1 MGPNWPDGIKPPDSV
16 LQAQREA
23 QAAFVRAQ
31 EQAAAAQRQ
40 KAAEDAHKATVD
52 QLGKLKQAGNPTAL
66 NQAVSAEMA
75 ALYTQAHNTPYN
87 SADAKQFA
95 EALALLQSA
104 HDKTNADTLF
114 ASACA
119 DAAIDRAN
127 KATNGPKQDYAA
139 AMRSLAGDLDVNHAT
154 PDVLNF
160 TLGDTRTRDIANH
173 ARGSSA
179 DDLKNIAQAITRPD
193 ANAPELL
200 AMLVDQQ
207 PLETL
212 TNQSVRGSDPA
223 AKHDALL
230 NDLMFISQRLQGA
243 RKTSYSPSG
252 EELNDR
258 LAQSLAHR
266 LENDPLL
273 DYTGNHLDTAGETF
287 GIKQL
292 VDKGADPTL
301 MFKVADQ
308 IGRDGQAG
316 KLNSR
321 VEGLFEG
328 GTRNILLKELAGKAP
343 HKPAQEPV
351 PAPINPTQIQQITGK
366 MLSNLPGNGTTL
378 APGVD
383 PLQYAAILTRLQ
395 AGAHVDPIA
404 FQTAA
409 TAAQEQLK
417 PEDPRIDANQRTD
430 DAIGQVGNLH
440 LFADTPAPAI
450 HQMLDA
456 TPVQED
462 SPALQADR
470 HQTDQA
476 WNDLTQA
483 QIRQKQAA
491 DSHGDVMSANQALAT
506 ATTAYNKAIVQEL
519 KDTYPQIP
527 GDDLLRYGLSGV
539 YQNDLQA
546 AVQQLY
552 QHHDA
557 QVPQLSGTYL
567 QAAIVTELVDNT
579 MRSTPPGQGAE
590 APEYKGLEALQQY
603 TAAMGNAPDGNT
615 VRDAILGDSR
625 IQHRRQNVVNTVID
639 PVRGEPQDR
648 IKALDQMSHMLS
660 SYLPVDFDHAIQNA
674 VENDPTVQHMVDE
687 TARLTT
693 TLPPADGIA
702 RTADLLDSLDT
713 TPNLMAR
720 LYAVIDPPGGKPPS
734 PMMNWIANHPRD
746 QKAVDY
752 YRNLA
757 RIGNRLFNGGLTLGN
772 GENALVDGY
781 GRLVHAF
788 QQRLTGATPVLSDY
802 GGTQAGMLSVDMNL
816 MPTISKALEAGA
828 PPKLFLSALNGYS
841 YRDKTGVMTQAAAG
855 IAPTDRVVD
864 PMNMALKD
872 AKGEAAADDSP
883 AAKVNQSFSPEFQQL
898 AKASGLA
905 PRSFATFSDFS
916 DYVGQQAGVSSRTP
930 VTAADWQ
937 AVHDGTFRYYD
948 PNQLIYR
955 NQDGSGTTLDDLAR
969 AAWQAGGGDTG
980 PVTVT
985 GLTFVLAEGSND
997 PQQSVLL
1004 DVRRDG
1010 QDRYVSA
1017 STDKAHKTRV
1027 YDSWS
1032 DWVSN
1037 NDFGIGQ
1044 VSYLVGGQAT
1054 FDDQGNAMALVAT
1067 HETGHEPW
1075 LTPETAIMISAAV
1088 VSMVAAPFAAPEMVL
1103 LAMAARGTMFA
1114 IGAMQ
1119 TSEAAVRVL
1128 EHPDNAAAWAD
1139 AGFALLMTATDG
1151 IGTLGKIGRVG
1162 MIGRTADDARAL
1174 ERWMAARPVRGFA
1187 DEVNTF
1193 AEDVGRTPLF
1203 KVAKYG
1209 SMAGMGWNMI
1219 QTGAQWNQMTH
1230 QQRAVAIGQTFGFLA
1245 AGMIEQPGEALML
1258 RKIAQRNRGTGGST
1272 TYAPMSADQAAA
1284 ADTLLNQ
1291 LHQWMPKPGE
1301 ALHPVVAKLGADAF
1315 DHLRDALVG
1324 RQLDV
1329 PAVQTLGQLAA
1340 MTNEAGALAN
1350 TAVPVAAQ
1358 SGNVIQLDS
1367 DPHDK
1372 ADYTEPAVLPTQ
1384 HPRRYGTPGLHFE
1397 DLADARVSARER
1409 AAILDD
1415 LHEEIN
1421 RLYLYGGE
1429 PHAGMGMVIS
1439 RATPEEVQQH
1449 GLDARQIHRNVT
1461 AFGLLM
1467 HMEPDEYLYLLPLG
1481 NLRVSDE
1488 PVAGRRTE
1496 NGRPVADGLPVASVQ
1511 PASKVL
1517 GYIPSATAGKGGPR
1531 IELNYNPDGPMQPY
1545 DGSLAFLPNVY
1556 RAASADTPHINLID
1570 PEFPDS
1576 APFLLH
1582 FPQRRANLSGVPT
1595 DVPIPYGSPAPGKS
1609 GITPAYVIAG
1619 QVEHHGIWLDVESAY
1634 GSIEHVPAGL
1644 PMRQTDHGLQ
1654 VRLDGVALAERVWD
1668 DPTFSM
1674 ETTGNIVVLGCDTH
1688 SGTAPPL
1695 LVNLSN
1701 ELSNRIRQRRGAD
1714 GQIAD
1719 PRPGIR
1725 VQGQDG
1731 LDWLQLSDGAQ
1742 DGRRQVVNA
1751 HFDGQTHGTVALPV
1765 ISHADALYAKTKERL
1780 RMLYEG
1786 DRPVFPE
1793 GDRMMLLLDQ
1803 AHSQIAA
1810 ANDLAQHGTPSGAYR
1825 TGSDSLDFMGSS
1837 RASHVAD
1844 AANQRPFADAC
1855 NQILSLLN
1863 TDLPSSVLRMRVADV
1878 LGRVVAHPHLTYK
1891 REVPAM
1897 PALGKPRPVTLTLYA
1912 KGAPDPATPAVL
1924 VNGRPA
1930 YDCTAWDDLPA
1941 QPLLVN
1947 ASTAFH
1953 DNMHFPAGM
1962 VGAAFDGHGPIVN
1975 SADNALLTPFD
1986 IARALIDTPCDQI
1999 RFEGATHTRDVGAD
2013 GAMLTL
2019 RRVMEMNPE
2028 MEAPGFFVALQHGG
2042 AIMPDVA
2049 RWLAFL
2055 LKRDNVRVFGL
2066 DGKRAPES
2074 VSVLK
2079 DPETG
2084 NAISERVRTVHD
2096 KDTAGRIVLYTAK
2109 DGNDT
2114 PMLPS
2119 MVKPRTADIGAKAI
2133 GGTRYALPEDVLIIE
2148 GKLVDGNP
2156 KAIWLDGIYEER
2168 GRTQPSVFSD
2178 DDLAALIQ
2186 ARLHSRGFE
2195 APYTV
2200 PIVLMID
2207 NALPLSQSLS
2217 AAMPNP
2223 VFATEHKID
2232 RSQIHNPD
2240 CRVVPAHPDDPAFAA
2255 ARQPG
2260 WKLDPNGRAWPPSE
2274 ETPYVE
2280 PTEVSSEPRT
2290 PRATRETPPDEMP
2303 GDPDVIAL
2311 DSGGGPSA
2319 SQPASSSGET
2329 SQSPATRLVPP
2340 DKPLSRFRRVKRGV
2354 QDLPARAAVAAMA
2367 GPRRILARIPMRTA
2381 MERVARGRALH
2392 VSGENFHLLAMA
2404 HRHGALDSTQQFTYA
2419 FTREKDGEPVLRGQ
2433 VVFDDKGVPSWRD
2446 LDADKGGFGNDP
2458 QPMTDNTSYTPD
2470 RLFVVS
2476 QRKPADVAKNPTVQ
2490 DLGSKRTYRGLPLAA
2505 SDKASVRPEISYIV
2519 GAAGTKAGQKLP
2531 RGIRDVD
2538 ARGLAAVMKRSRQ
2551 NSETSWSSRIRR
2563 TFKESLFVMRDYP
2576 TVGLL
2581 REQTALKLLENAFDK
2596 LRRADQR
2603 KPVQNSGVT
2612 SETNPRPVRARRS
2625 LAQHFSV
2632 ASTADRRA
2640 ARAYLNL
2647 PHEEQDWITLAA
2659 RTISPSNIKTDGEA
2673 LLCKNIGV
2681 ITEIRVVAAES
2692 MLSAAGLGRPLPHVR
2707 RLWQEA
2713 TREHGDLSFDENV
2726 GGLVNKDGVMVV
2738 ALDWL
2743 NQDSVNKMLDFSAKT
2758 GAQVTLWMDPADMRV
2773 GTDGRP
2779 VPGPNRPI
2787 NMVRFGKAYETW
2799 MGGNAGKH
2807 PTVNVFGTGNDNV
2820 LDPVEGIAS
2829 LKVARTLLESPY
2841 MRDVHIALDGTAD
2854 YTRSPELTRAT
2865 AELILENENWKRIHL
2880 DAALGRPL
2888 NRLTKQDMAIVYE
2901 PLMEE
2906 ISGLIDE
2913 YKLPCTVEQVRYALF
2928 AGNTTDRVMQ
2938 AKYST
2943 IQWVRANRDEL
2954 GVQSNPRAEAHA
2966 QRWLDAYGKDV
2977 RDSYKPPIEP
2987 GRDAQPTDWDSLM
3000 TDPELDPARYQ
3011 DPRGLP
3017 PIPLAEDRADATLRA
3032 LGYGPMHAPP
3042 KLFKRTDM
3050 PSSDGTL
3057 NQRALL
3063 QIGKAVAAGVGGAT
3077 LSALLVSLGK
3087 IDLRDSA
3094 SLARA
3099 LPAFGRT
3106 AQDWRTILSASIKRG
3121 DTAMIENKLIA
3132 YYAGIERYAKARD
3145 VSPERLPHIRAVME
3159 ETLAAI
3165 GMLRDRAKAGAKPQ
3179 LSEEERD
3186 IHIARVTSTCLE
3198 LVDGYLGLPASQMH
3212 FMHSGVRLG
3221 QLGRLASTVGGVV
3234 SIGAWG
3240 GMMLEG
3246 FAPPALAITMM
3257 AGSTLNAFYHGL
3269 LRYSFRRGFDYGN
3282 SDVVRSLVHGSYTL
3296 SSVGT
3301 IASALTHAPSV
3312 AGAVSV
3318 GGSAIYL
3325 MSTLKEVAPNFM
3337 PGVLRA
3343 GAGLTVLAET
3353 TALIS
3358 AWVNSVQGAQPA
3370 QPNQPPQQTG
3380 PAQPPP
3386 HTPVLPPPPVVPP
3399 APVTHLVPAVTHDVL
3414 AGESLSRILRN
3425 EADGGTIM
3433 VGPTYRELQ
3442 VVIDEVARLNQIANP
3457 NLIHIGQNLI
3467 IVPAHQAPGPG

>member
-16 LQAQREA
+16 LEAQREA
-23 QAAFVRAQ
+23 QAAYARAQ

-87 SADAKQFA
+87 SADSKQFA

-179 DDLKNIAQAITRPD
+179 DDLKNIAQAITQRD
-193 ANAPELL
+193 TNAPELL

-252 EELNDR
+252 QELNDR

-343 HKPAQEPV
+343 DKPAQVPV
-351 PAPINPTQIQQITGK
+351 PASINPTQIQQITGK
-366 MLSNLPGNGTTL
+366 MLSNLPGNGSTL

-395 AGAHVDPIA
+395 AGAHVDPTA

-417 PEDPRIDANQRTD
+417 PEDPHIDANQRTD
-430 DAIGQVGNLH
+430 DAIGQVSNLH

-456 TPVQED
+456 IPAQQE

-483 QIRQKQAA
+483 QVRQKQAA
-491 DSHGDVMSANQALAT
+491 DSHGDVTSANQALAT
-506 ATTAYNKAIVQEL
+506 ATTAYNKAVVQEL

-527 GDDLLRYGLSGV
+527 GDDLLRYGLNGV

-590 APEYKGLEALQQY
+590 APEYKGLEALKQY
-603 TAAMGNAPDGNT
+603 TAAMGNAPGGNT

-625 IQHRRQNVVNTVID
+625 IQHMRQNVVNTVID

-734 PMMNWIANHPRD
+734 AMMNWIASHPRD

-757 RIGNRLFNGGLTLGN
+757 RIGNRLFNGGLILGN

-788 QQRLTGATPVLSDY
+788 QQRLTGDKPVLSDY

-841 YRDKTGVMTQAAAG
+841 YRDKTGAMTQAAAG

-872 AKGEAAADDSP
+872 AKGEAASDDSP
-883 AAKVNQSFSPEFQQL
+883 VAKVNQSFSPEFQQL

-916 DYVGQQAGVSSRTP
+916 DYVGQQAGISARTP

-948 PNQLIYR
+948 PNQLVYR
-955 NQDGSGTTLDDLAR
+955 SQDGSGTTLDDLAR

-1017 STDKAHKTRV
+1017 STDKNHKTRV

-1174 ERWMAARPVRGFA
+1174 ERWMAARPVKGFA

-1219 QTGAQWNQMTH
+1219 QTGAQWSQMTH

-1272 TYAPMSADQAAA
+1272 TYAPMNAEQAAV
-1284 ADTLLNQ
+1284 ADKWLDQ
-1291 LHQWMPKPGE
+1291 LDALTPKSGE
-1301 ALHPVVAKLGADAF
+1301 ALHPIVEKLGVDAL
-1315 DHLRDALVG
+1315 DHLREALIRRLFDA
-1324 RQLDV
+1324 
-1329 PAVQTLGQLAA
+1329 PAVETFGQLAV
-1340 MTNEAGALAN
+1340 MHDEAAVLAN
-1350 TAVPVAAQ
+1350 TAVPVAAL
-1358 SGNVIQLDS
+1358 SGNVIQLDGNQ
-1367 DPHDK
+1367 HDK
-1372 ADYTEPAVLPTQ
+1372 AAHTEPEVLPSDR
-1384 HPRRYGTPGLHFE
+1384 PRRYGTPGLHFE
-1397 DLADARVSARER
+1397 DLADARVPAGER

-1429 PHAGMGMVIS
+1429 PHTGMGMVIS

-1517 GYIPSATAGKGGPR
+1517 GYIPSATAGQGGPR

-1609 GITPAYVIAG
+1609 GITSAYVIAG
-1619 QVEHHGIWLDVESAY
+1619 EVQHHGIWLDVESAY
-1634 GSIEHVPAGL
+1634 GAIANIPAGL
-1644 PMRQTDHGLQ
+1644 PMRQSDHGLQ

-1674 ETTGNIVVLGCDTH
+1674 ETTSNIVVLGCDAY
-1688 SGTAPPL
+1688 SGTVPPL
-1695 LVNLSN
+1695 LVTLSN
-1701 ELSNRIRQRRGAD
+1701 ELGNRIRQYRSAAGLEAD
-1714 GQIAD
+1714 TG
-1719 PRPGIR
+1719 PGIR
-1725 VQGQDG
+1725 VHGQDG
-1731 LDWLQLSDGAQ
+1731 IDWLQRSDSAEG
-1742 DGRRQVVNA
+1742 GRRRVINA
-1751 HFDGQTHGTVALPV
+1751 HFDGQTHGVIALPIV
-1765 ISHADALYAKTKERL
+1765 SRTDT
-1780 RMLYEG
+1780 LYEQVRQRLG
-1786 DRPVFPE
+1786 MVRDEDEPLFPD
-1793 GDRMMLLLDQ
+1793 GHSTMALLKGAHDQ
-1803 AHSQIAA
+1803 IRA
-1810 ANDLAQHGTPSGAYR
+1810 ANNLAQHGTPSGAYR
-1825 TGSDSLDFMGSS
+1825 TVDDPLERRVPSPI
-1837 RASHVAD
+1837 SHVTD
-1844 AANQRPFADAC
+1844 AANERLFAHAC
-1855 NQILSLLN
+1855 NEILSLLN
-1863 TDLPSSVLRMRVADV
+1863 AELPASVLETRVAAA
-1878 LGRVVAHPHLTYK
+1878 LRNVVAHPKPRYSGH
-1891 REVPAM
+1891 VPAM
-1897 PALGKPRPVTLTLYA
+1897 PALGKPRSVSLTLHA
-1912 KGAPDPATPAVL
+1912 KGTPDPATPSVL

-1941 QPLLVN
+1941 QPLLIN
-1947 ASTAFH
+1947 ASTVFH
-1953 DNMHFPAGM
+1953 DNMHFPKGM

-1986 IARALIDTPCDQI
+1986 IARALIDTPFDRI
-1999 RFEGATHTRDVGAD
+1999 RFEGTTHTPDAD
-2013 GAMLTL
+2013 GPNAQLTL
-2019 RRVMEMNPE
+2019 RRVLEMNPE

-2042 AIMPDVA
+2042 AVMPEVA

-2066 DGKRAPES
+2066 DGQRAPLFGGM
-2074 VSVLK
+2074 VK

-2084 NAISERVRTVHD
+2084 KAVSERIRTVHED
-2096 KDTAGRIVLYTAK
+2096 FSEGRIVLYTAK
-2109 DGNDT
+2109 DGADA
-2114 PMLPS
+2114 PVPPKMIA
-2119 MVKPRTADIGAKAI
+2119 PRVADIGAPAS
-2133 GGTRYALPEDVLIIE
+2133 GGARYALPDDVLIVE
-2148 GKLVDGNP
+2148 GKLFDDDSN
-2156 KAIWLDGIYEER
+2156 AIWLDGVHDQR
-2168 GRTQPSVFSD
+2168 GETQPSIFSAKELTD
-2178 DDLAALIQ
+2178 LIQ
-2186 ARLHSRGFE
+2186 ERLSEKRFE
-2195 APYTV
+2195 RPETV
-2200 PIVLMID
+2200 PVVLMVD
-2207 NALPLSQSLS
+2207 KGLPLGQRLS
-2217 AAMPNP
+2217 EAMPNP
-2223 VFATEHKID
+2223 VFSTEHAID

-2240 CRVVPAHPDDPAFAA
+2240 CRVVPTRPDDPAFSAS
-2255 ARQPG
+2255 RRPG
-2260 WKLDPNGRAWPPSE
+2260 WSLEPNGRAWPPSE
-2274 ETPYVE
+2274 ETPYVA

-2290 PRATRETPPDEMP
+2290 PQATRETPPDEMP

-2311 DSGGGPSA
+2311 DSGGDPAAPQAGSSA
-2319 SQPASSSGET
+2319 SGTSESPTTQPV
-2329 SQSPATRLVPP
+2329 PA
-2340 DKPLSRFRRVKRGV
+2340 DKPLSRFKRVTRGV
-2354 QDLPARAAVAAMA
+2354 QDLPARAAVGAMA
-2367 GPRRILARIPMRTA
+2367 GPRRMLALMPMRTA
-2381 MERVARGRALH
+2381 AARVERGRALH
-2392 VSGENFHLLAMA
+2392 VSGENFHQVAMS
-2404 HRHGALDSTQQFTYA
+2404 HGNGALDSTRHFTYA
-2419 FTREKDGEPVLRGQ
+2419 FARNENGPDTLLGQ
-2433 VVFDDKGVPSWRD
+2433 VVFDDKGVPSWRA
-2446 LDADKGGFGNDP
+2446 LDAGKRHFDGLV
-2458 QPMTDNTSYTPD
+2458 PMVDSPLGARTSYTPET
-2470 RLFVVS
+2470 LFVVS
-2476 QRKPADVAKNPTVQ
+2476 QRPPAEVAIDQSLKE
-2490 DLGSKRTYRGLPLAA
+2490 LGRKRTYRGAGLAE
-2505 SDKASVRPEISYIV
+2505 SDKASVRPELAAIV
-2519 GAAGTKAGQKLP
+2519 ETAGTQGSKIKE
-2531 RGIRDVD
+2531 RGIRNVD
-2538 ARGLAAVMKRSRQ
+2538 APGLAAVTKRSRQ
-2551 NSETSWSSRIRR
+2551 NSDLPLPARIRR

-2581 REQTALKLLENAFDK
+2581 REQTALKLLENACRVLGVPFP
-2596 LRRADQR
+2596 R
-2603 KPVQNSGVT
+2603 K
-2612 SETNPRPVRARRS
+2612 

-2640 ARAYLNL
+2640 VRAYLNL
-2647 PHEEQDWITLAA
+2647 PHKEQDLVTLAA
-2659 RTISPSNIKTDGEA
+2659 RTISPSNIETAGEA

-2692 MLSAAGLGRPLPHVR
+2692 MLSAAGLGRPLTHVR
-2707 RLWQEA
+2707 RMWQA
-2713 TREHGDLSFDENV
+2713 AMREHGNVSFDENV

-2758 GAQVTLWMDPADMRV
+2758 GAQVTLWMDPANMRV

-2787 NMVRFGKAYETW
+2787 NMVRFGKAYEAW
-2799 MGGNAGKH
+2799 MLDNPGKH

-2829 LKVARTLLESPY
+2829 LKVARTLLDSPY
-2841 MRDVHIALDGTAD
+2841 MTDVHIALDGTSD
-2854 YTRSPELTRAT
+2854 YTRSQELTRAT
-2865 AELILENENWKRIHL
+2865 AELILENDNWKRIHF

-2888 NRLTKQDMAIVYE
+2888 NRLTKEDMSILYE
-2901 PLMEE
+2901 PLMN
-2906 ISGLIDE
+2906 
-2913 YKLPCTVEQVRYALF
+2913 QVREVIEERNLQVKFEEVRRALF
-2928 AGNTTDRVMQ
+2928 AENTTHRVEQ

-2943 IQWVRANRDEL
+2943 IQWARSNRDAL
-2954 GVQSNPRAEAHA
+2954 GVQSNPRGDAHA
-2966 QRWLDAYGKDV
+2966 QRWLDQYGDRV
-2977 RDSYKPPIEP
+2977 QRRYVAPAEP
-2987 GRDAQPTDWDSLM
+2987 AHDAVLTEWDGLM

-3011 DPRGLP
+3011 QHRDLT
-3017 PIPLAEDRADATLRA
+3017 PIPVAEDDADAMLRA
-3032 LGYGPMHAPP
+3032 LGYGPMRAPT
-3042 KLFKRTDM
+3042 KLLQRADA
-3050 PSSDGTL
+3050 PSAYGSL

-3063 QIGKAVAAGVGGAT
+3063 QIGKAVAAGAGGAA

-3087 IDLRDSA
+3087 VDLRDSA

-3106 AQDWRTILSASIKRG
+3106 AQQWRAILSSSIQRG

-3165 GMLRDRAKAGAKPQ
+3165 GMLRDRAKPGAQPR

-3186 IHIARVTSTCLE
+3186 THIARVTSTCLQ

-3212 FMHSGVRLG
+3212 FMHSGVRSG
-3221 QLGRLASTVGGVV
+3221 QLGRLASTMGGVV
-3234 SIGAWG
+3234 GIGAWG
-3240 GMMLEG
+3240 GMMFEG
-3246 FAPPALAITMM
+3246 IAPPALAITMM

-3269 LRYSFRRGFDYGN
+3269 LRYSFRRGFDFNN
-3282 SDVVRSLVHGSYTL
+3282 SDVVRSIVHGAYTL
-3296 SSVGT
+3296 SSTGT
-3301 IASALTHAPSV
+3301 IVSAMTHPPSV

-3358 AWVNSVQGAQPA
+3358 AWVNSVQGAQPT

-3386 HTPVLPPPPVVPP
+3386 HTPVVPPPPPVPP
-3399 APVTHLVPAVTHDVL
+3399 APLTHLVPAVTHDVL

-3425 EADGGTIM
+3425 EADRGTIV

>member
-23 QAAFVRAQ
+23 QAAYARAQ

-104 HDKTNADTLF
+104 HDKGSADTLF

-127 KATNGPKQDYAA
+127 KAVNGPKQDYAA

-179 DDLKNIAQAITRPD
+179 DDLKNIAQSITRPD

-212 TNQSVRGSDPA
+212 TNQSVRSSDPA

-266 LENDPLL
+266 LENDPLV
-273 DYTGNHLDTAGETF
+273 DYTGNHLDTQGETF

-321 VEGLFEG
+321 VESLFEG
-328 GTRNILLKELAGKAP
+328 GTRNILLKELAGKTHDKPIQAP
-343 HKPAQEPV
+343 VA
-351 PAPINPTQIQQITGK
+351 APINPTQIQQITGK

-395 AGAHVDPIA
+395 AGAHADPTA

-417 PEDPRIDANQRTD
+417 PEDPHIDANQRTD
-430 DAIGQVGNLH
+430 DAIGQVSNLH

-450 HQMLDA
+450 HQLLDA
-456 TPVQED
+456 TPAQQD

-491 DSHGDVMSANQALAT
+491 DSHGDVTSANQALAT
-506 ATTAYNKAIVQEL
+506 ATTAYNKAVVQEL

-590 APEYKGLEALQQY
+590 APEFKGLEALKQY
-603 TAAMGNAPDGNT
+603 TAAMDNAPGGNT

-625 IQHRRQNVVNTVID
+625 IQHMRQNVVNTVID

-734 PMMNWIANHPRD
+734 AMMNWIANHPRD

-757 RIGNRLFNGGLTLGN
+757 RIGNRLFNGGLILGN

-788 QQRLTGATPVLSDY
+788 QQRLTGDKPVLSDY
-802 GGTQAGMLSVDMNL
+802 GGTEAGMLSVDTNL

-841 YRDKTGVMTQAAAG
+841 YRDKTGAMTQAAAG

-872 AKGEAAADDSP
+872 AKGGAASDDSP
-883 AAKVNQSFSPEFQQL
+883 AAKVNQSFSSEFQQL

-916 DYVGQQAGVSSRTP
+916 DYVGQQAGISARTP

-948 PNQLIYR
+948 PNQLVYR

-1010 QDRYVSA
+1010 HDRYVSA

-1174 ERWMAARPVRGFA
+1174 ERWLAARPVKGFA

-1258 RKIAQRNRGTGGST
+1258 RKVARRNGNAVGT
-1272 TYAPMSADQAAA
+1272 TYAPMNDEQATA
-1284 ADTLLNQ
+1284 ADALLDQ

-1301 ALHPVVAKLGADAF
+1301 GLHPVVAKLGADAF
-1315 DHLRDALVG
+1315 DHLRDALAG
-1324 RQLDV
+1324 RQLDA
-1329 PAVQTLGQLAA
+1329 PAVRALGQLAA

-1350 TAVPVAAQ
+1350 TTVPVAAL
-1358 SGNVIQLDS
+1358 SGNVIQLDG

-1372 ADYTEPAVLPTQ
+1372 AAHTEPEVLPSDR
-1384 HPRRYGTPGLHFE
+1384 PRRYGTPGLHFE
-1397 DLADARVSARER
+1397 DLADPRVLARER
-1409 AAILDD
+1409 VAILDD

-1421 RLYLYGGE
+1421 RLYLYSGE
-1429 PHAGMGMVIS
+1429 PHAGMGMVVS
-1439 RATPEEVQQH
+1439 RSTPEEVQQH

-1496 NGRPVADGLPVASVQ
+1496 NGRPVADGLPVASMQ
-1511 PASKVL
+1511 PASKIL
-1517 GYIPSATAGKGGPR
+1517 GYIPSATASQGGPR
-1531 IELNYNPDGPMQPY
+1531 IELNYDPAGSMQPY
-1545 DGSLAFLPNVY
+1545 DGSLAFLPTVY
-1556 RAASADTPHINLID
+1556 RAACADTPHINLID

-1576 APFLLH
+1576 APFLMH
-1582 FPQRRANLSGVPT
+1582 FPQRPANLSGVPT

-1619 QVEHHGIWLDVESAY
+1619 EVEHHGIWLDVKSAY
-1634 GSIEHVPAGL
+1634 GSIDDVPAGL
-1644 PMRQTDHGLQ
+1644 PMRQSDHGPQ
-1654 VRLDGVALAERVWD
+1654 VRLDGVALAERVWND
-1668 DPTFSM
+1668 QTFSM
-1674 ETTGNIVVLGCDTH
+1674 ETTSHIVVLGCDTR

-1701 ELSNRIRQRRGAD
+1701 ELSNRIRQRRSAD

-1742 DGRRQVVNA
+1742 DGRRHVINA
-1751 HFDGQTHGTVALPV
+1751 HFDGQTHGIVALPV

-1780 RMLYEG
+1780 RMLYDG
-1786 DRPVFPE
+1786 DEPVFPE
-1793 GDRMMLLLDQ
+1793 GDRMMLLLDE

-1825 TGSDSLDFMGSS
+1825 TASDPLELLVGSP
-1837 RASHVAD
+1837 ASHVAD
-1844 AANQRPFADAC
+1844 AVNQRPFADAC

-1863 TDLPSSVLRMRVADV
+1863 ADLPSSVLRMRIADV

-1897 PALGKPRPVTLTLYA
+1897 PALGKPRPVTLTLHA

-1986 IARALIDTPCDQI
+1986 IARALIDTPFDQI
-1999 RFEGATHTRDVGAD
+1999 RFEGTTRTRDVGTD

-2028 MEAPGFFVALQHGG
+2028 MEVPGFFVALQHGG
-2042 AIMPDVA
+2042 AIMPEVA

-2066 DGKRAPES
+2066 DGQRAPLS
-2074 VSVLK
+2074 GGVLR

-2084 NAISERVRTVHD
+2084 KPTSERVRTVHED
-2096 KDTAGRIVLYTAK
+2096 GTEGRIVLYTAK
-2109 DGNDT
+2109 DGSDT
-2114 PMLPS
+2114 PALPS
-2119 MVKPRTADIGAKAI
+2119 MIKPRTADIGAKAI
-2133 GGTRYALPEDVLIIE
+2133 GGMRYALPEDVLIVE
-2148 GKLVDGNP
+2148 GKLLDGDPN
-2156 KAIWLDGIYEER
+2156 AIWLDGIVEKN
-2168 GRTQPSVFSD
+2168 GRTEPSIFSSSE
-2178 DDLAALIQ
+2178 LAELIS
-2186 ARLHSRGFE
+2186 ARLWAKGFE
-2195 APYTV
+2195 NADAV
-2200 PIVLMID
+2200 PVVLMVD
-2207 NALPLSQSLS
+2207 NGLKLSQRLS
-2217 AAMPNP
+2217 EAMPNP

-2240 CRVVPAHPDDPAFAA
+2240 CRVVPTHPDDPAFAA

-2274 ETPYVE
+2274 ETPYVP
-2280 PTEVSSEPRT
+2280 PTEASSEPRT
-2290 PRATRETPPDEMP
+2290 PQATRETPPDEMP
-2303 GDPDVIAL
+2303 GDPDVITL

-2319 SQPASSSGET
+2319 SQPASSSGGT
-2329 SQSPATRLVPP
+2329 SQSPTSQPVPA
-2340 DKPLSRFRRVKRGV
+2340 DKPLSRFKRVTRGV
-2354 QDLPARAAVAAMA
+2354 QDLPARAAVGAMA
-2367 GPRRILARIPMRTA
+2367 GPRRMLALMPMRTA
-2381 MERVARGRALH
+2381 AARVERGRALH
-2392 VSGENFHLLAMA
+2392 VSGENFHQVAMS
-2404 HRHGALDSTQQFTYA
+2404 HSNGALDSTRHFTYA
-2419 FTREKDGEPVLRGQ
+2419 FARNENGPDTLLGQ
-2433 VVFDDKGVPSWRD
+2433 VVFDDKGVPSWRA
-2446 LDADKGGFGNDP
+2446 LDAGKRHFDGLV
-2458 QPMTDNTSYTPD
+2458 PMADSPLGARTSYTPET
-2470 RLFVVS
+2470 LFVVS
-2476 QRKPADVAKNPTVQ
+2476 QRPPAEVAIDQSVKE
-2490 DLGSKRTYRGLPLAA
+2490 LGRKRTYRGAGLAE
-2505 SDKASVRPEISYIV
+2505 SDKASVRPELAAIV
-2519 GAAGTKAGQKLP
+2519 DTAGTQGSKIKE
-2531 RGIRDVD
+2531 RGIRNVD
-2538 ARGLAAVMKRSRQ
+2538 APGLAAVTKRSRQ
-2551 NSETSWSSRIRR
+2551 NSDLPLPARIRR

-2581 REQTALKLLENAFDK
+2581 REQTALKLLENACRVLGVPFP
-2596 LRRADQR
+2596 R
-2603 KPVQNSGVT
+2603 K
-2612 SETNPRPVRARRS
+2612 

-2640 ARAYLNL
+2640 VRAYLNL
-2647 PHEEQDWITLAA
+2647 PHKEQDLVTLAA
-2659 RTISPSNIKTDGEA
+2659 RTISPSNIETAGEA

-2692 MLSAAGLGRPLPHVR
+2692 MLSAAGLGRPLTHVR
-2707 RLWQEA
+2707 RMWQA
-2713 TREHGDLSFDENV
+2713 AMREHGNVSFDENV

-2758 GAQVTLWMDPADMRV
+2758 GAQVTLWMDPANMRV

-2787 NMVRFGKAYETW
+2787 NMVRFGKAYEAW
-2799 MGGNAGKH
+2799 MLDNPGKH

-2829 LKVARTLLESPY
+2829 LKVARTLLDSPY
-2841 MRDVHIALDGTAD
+2841 MTDVHIALDGTSD
-2854 YTRSPELTRAT
+2854 YTRSQELTRAT
-2865 AELILENENWKRIHL
+2865 AELILENDNWKRIHF

-2888 NRLTKQDMAIVYE
+2888 NRLTKEDMSILYE
-2901 PLMEE
+2901 PLMNQVREV
-2906 ISGLIDE
+2906 IDE
-2913 YKLPCTVEQVRYALF
+2913 RNLQVKFEDVRRALF
-2928 AGNTTDRVMQ
+2928 AENTTHRVEQ

-2943 IQWVRANRDEL
+2943 IQWARSNRDAL
-2954 GVQSNPRAEAHA
+2954 GVQSNPRADAHA
-2966 QRWLDAYGKDV
+2966 QRWLDEHGDRVQRSHVA
-2977 RDSYKPPIEP
+2977 PAEP
-2987 GRDAQPTDWDSLM
+2987 AHDAVLTDWDGLM

-3011 DPRGLP
+3011 QHRDLT
-3017 PIPLAEDRADATLRA
+3017 PIPVAEDDADAMLRA
-3032 LGYGPMHAPP
+3032 LGYGPMRAPT
-3042 KLFKRTDM
+3042 KLLQRTDA
-3050 PSSDGTL
+3050 PSAYGSL

-3063 QIGKAVAAGVGGAT
+3063 QIGKAVAAGAGGAA

-3087 IDLRDSA
+3087 VDLRDSA

-3106 AQDWRTILSASIKRG
+3106 AQQWRAILSSSIQRG

-3165 GMLRDRAKAGAKPQ
+3165 GMLRDRAKPGAQPR

-3186 IHIARVTSTCLE
+3186 THIARVTSTCLQ

-3212 FMHSGVRLG
+3212 FMHSGVRSG

-3234 SIGAWG
+3234 GVGAWG

-3246 FAPPALAITMM
+3246 VVPPALAITMM

-3269 LRYSFRRGFDYGN
+3269 LRYSFRRGFDFNN
-3282 SDVVRSLVHGSYTL
+3282 SDVVRSLVHGAYTL
-3296 SSVGT
+3296 SSTGT
-3301 IASALTHAPSV
+3301 IVSAMTHPPSV

-3318 GGSAIYL
+3318 GGSVIYL
-3325 MSTLKEVAPNFM
+3325 MSTLKAVVPNFM
-3337 PGVLRA
+3337 PGVIRA
-3343 GAGLTVLAET
+3343 SAGLTALAET

-3358 AWVNSVQGAQPA
+3358 AWINSGQGAQPV

-3386 HTPVLPPPPVVPP
+3386 HTPVLPPPPPVPP

-3425 EADGGTIM
+3425 EANRGTIV
-3433 VGPTYRELQ
+3433 VGPTYRELEA
-3442 VVIDEVARLNQIANP
+3442 VIDEVARLNQLANP
-3457 NLIHIGQNLI
+3457 DLIHIGQNLI

>member
-23 QAAFVRAQ
+23 QAAYARAQ

-87 SADAKQFA
+87 SANANQFA

-119 DAAIDRAN
+119 DAAIDRAH
-127 KATNGPKQDYAA
+127 KAVNGPKQDYAA

-179 DDLKNIAQAITRPD
+179 DDLKNIAQAITQ
-193 ANAPELL
+193 ANTNAPELL

-212 TNQSVRGSDPA
+212 TNQSVRSSDPA

-243 RKTSYSPSG
+243 RQTSYSPSG
-252 EELNDR
+252 EALNDR

-266 LENDPLL
+266 LENDPLV

-321 VEGLFEG
+321 VESLFEG
-328 GTRNILLKELAGKAP
+328 GTRNILLKELAGKTPDKPVQAP
-343 HKPAQEPV
+343 VA
-351 PAPINPTQIQQITGK
+351 APINPTQIQQITGK

-395 AGAHVDPIA
+395 AGAHADPTA

-409 TAAQEQLK
+409 TAAQEQLE

-430 DAIGQVGNLH
+430 DAIGQVSNLH
-440 LFADTPAPAI
+440 LFADTAAPAI

-456 TPVQED
+456 TPVQAD

-483 QIRQKQAA
+483 QIRQKQAN
-491 DSHGDVMSANQALAT
+491 DSHGDVTSANQALAT
-506 ATTAYNKAIVQEL
+506 ATTAYNKAVAQEL

-527 GDDLLRYGLSGV
+527 GDDLLRYGLNGV

-579 MRSTPPGQGAE
+579 VRSTPPGQGAE
-590 APEYKGLEALQQY
+590 APEYKGLEALKQY
-603 TAAMGNAPDGNT
+603 TAAMGNAPGGNT

-625 IQHRRQNVVNTVID
+625 IQHMRQNVVNTVID

-648 IKALDQMSHMLS
+648 IKALDQMSHMLA

-720 LYAVIDPPGGKPPS
+720 LYALIDPPGGKSPS
-734 PMMNWIANHPRD
+734 PMMNWIASHPRD
-746 QKAVDY
+746 QNAVDY

-757 RIGNRLFNGGLTLGN
+757 RIGNRLFNGGLNLGN

-781 GRLVHAF
+781 GRLVRAF
-788 QQRLTGATPVLSDY
+788 QQRLTSDKPVLSDY
-802 GGTQAGMLSVDMNL
+802 GGTEAGMLSVDTNL

-841 YRDKTGVMTQAAAG
+841 YRDKTGAMTQAAAG

-872 AKGEAAADDSP
+872 AKGEATTDDSP
-883 AAKVNQSFSPEFQQL
+883 AAKVNQSFSSEFQQL

-916 DYVGQQAGVSSRTP
+916 DYVGQQAGISARTP

-948 PNQLIYR
+948 PNQLVYR

-969 AAWQAGGGDTG
+969 AAWQAGGGNTG

-1010 QDRYVSA
+1010 QDHYVSA

-1032 DWVSN
+1032 DWVGN

-1067 HETGHEPW
+1067 HETGHAPW

-1119 TSEAAVRVL
+1119 TTAAAVHVL
-1128 EHPDNAAAWAD
+1128 EHPDDAAAWAD

-1162 MIGRTADDARAL
+1162 MIGRTGDDARAI
-1174 ERWMAARPVRGFA
+1174 ERWMAARPVKRFA

-1193 AEDVGRTPLF
+1193 AEDVGRTPVF

-1209 SMAGMGWNMI
+1209 SMAGMGWNMV

-1230 QQRAVAIGQTFGFLA
+1230 QQRAVAVGQTFGFLA
-1245 AGMIEQPGEALML
+1245 AGMIEQPGEALMM
-1258 RKIAQRNRGTGGST
+1258 RKLARRNGSALGT
-1272 TYAPMSADQAAA
+1272 TYAPMNEEQAAA
-1284 ADTLLNQ
+1284 ADALLNQ

-1301 ALHPVVAKLGADAF
+1301 GLNPVVAKLGADAF
-1315 DHLRDALVG
+1315 DHLRDALAG
-1324 RQLDV
+1324 RQLDA
-1329 PAVQTLGQLAA
+1329 PAVRALGQLTA

-1350 TAVPVAAQ
+1350 TAMPVAAP
-1358 SGNVIQLDS
+1358 SGNVIQLDG
-1367 DPHDK
+1367 DPHHK
-1372 ADYTEPAVLPTQ
+1372 ADYTEPEVLSSNR
-1384 HPRRYGTPGLHFE
+1384 PRRYGTPGLHFE
-1397 DLADARVSARER
+1397 DVSNRRVVNE
-1409 AAILDD
+1409 
-1415 LHEEIN
+1415 LHDEVN
-1421 RLYLYGGE
+1421 ALYLE
-1429 PHAGMGMVIS
+1429 ADNRNLGMGMVLS
-1439 RATPEEVQQH
+1439 KAPPESIKKN
-1449 GLDARQIHRNVT
+1449 GLDVSRIHRNT
-1461 AFGLLM
+1461 AAKELLKRA
-1467 HMEPDEYLYLLPLG
+1467 EPDEYLYLLPMG
-1481 NLRVSDE
+1481 NLRVPDA
-1488 PVAGRRTE
+1488 PVAGRRTQ
-1496 NGRPVADGLPVASVQ
+1496 NGRPVADSLPVARMQPSSKVFGYIA
-1511 PASKVL
+1511 PASVN
-1517 GYIPSATAGKGGPR
+1517 PGPR
-1531 IELNYNPDGPMQPY
+1531 KIQLNWHRKGPMQPY
-1545 DGSLAFLPNVY
+1545 DGSLAFLPSVYGDAY
-1556 RAASADTPHINLID
+1556 RATPNLNVID

-1576 APFLLH
+1576 TPFLLN
-1582 FPQRRANLSGVPT
+1582 FPRRPAHLSGVGA
-1595 DVPIPYGSPAPGKS
+1595 DVPIPFGGLGSGKTD
-1609 GITPAYVIAG
+1609 ITPAFVIAG
-1619 QVEHHGIWLDVESAY
+1619 EVDHLGIWLDVESTY
-1634 GSIEHVPAGL
+1634 DSIEKVPVGL
-1644 PMRQTDHGLQ
+1644 PIRQTERGLQ
-1654 VRLDGVALAERVWD
+1654 VRLDSVALAERVWD
-1668 DPTFSM
+1668 HQSFSM
-1674 ETTGNIVVLGCDTH
+1674 ESTHHVVVLGCDTH
-1688 SGTAPPL
+1688 LGTAPPL
-1695 LVNLSN
+1695 RVNLSN
-1701 ELSNRIRQRRGAD
+1701 ELGNRIRQYRSAAGLEAD
-1714 GQIAD
+1714 A
-1719 PRPGIR
+1719 RPGVR
-1725 VQGQDG
+1725 VHGQEG
-1731 LDWLQLSDGAQ
+1731 IDWLQLSDSAEEGH
-1742 DGRRQVVNA
+1742 RQVVNA
-1751 HFDGQTHGTVALPV
+1751 HFEGHTQGVIALPIV
-1765 ISHADALYAKTKERL
+1765 SRTDALYEQERKRLAMVRDGDEPLFSDDHPVMELFERAHNQL
-1780 RMLYEG
+1780 R
-1786 DRPVFPE
+1786 
-1793 GDRMMLLLDQ
+1793 
-1803 AHSQIAA
+1803 A
-1810 ANDLAQHGTPSGAYR
+1810 ANNLAQHSTPSGAYR
-1825 TGSDSLDFMGSS
+1825 TVDDPLERRVPSPI
-1837 RASHVAD
+1837 SHATD
-1844 AANQRPFADAC
+1844 AANERLFAHAC
-1855 NQILSLLN
+1855 NEILSLLN
-1863 TDLPSSVLRMRVADV
+1863 ADLPASVLETQVAAA
-1878 LGRVVAHPHLTYK
+1878 LRNVVAHPTPRNSGH
-1891 REVPAM
+1891 VPAM
-1897 PALGKPRPVTLTLYA
+1897 PALGKPRPVSLTLHA
-1912 KGAPDPATPAVL
+1912 KGTPDPATPSVL

-1930 YDCTAWDDLPA
+1930 YDCTVWDDLPA

-1947 ASTAFH
+1947 ASTVFH
-1953 DNMHFPAGM
+1953 DNMHFPKGM
-1962 VGAAFDGHGPIVN
+1962 VGAAFDGHGQIVN

-1986 IARALIDTPCDQI
+1986 IARALIDTPFDQI
-1999 RFEGATHTRDVGAD
+1999 RFEGTTHTPDAD
-2013 GAMLTL
+2013 GPNAQLTL
-2019 RRVMEMNPE
+2019 RRVLEMNPE

-2055 LKRDNVRVFGL
+2055 LKRDDVRVFGL
-2066 DGKRAPES
+2066 DGQRAPES
-2074 VSVLK
+2074 VGVVK

-2084 NAISERVRTVHD
+2084 DAISERIRTVHD
-2096 KDTAGRIVLYTAK
+2096 EHTPGRIVLYTAK
-2109 DGNDT
+2109 DGGDA
-2114 PMLPS
+2114 PMLPK
-2119 MVKPRTADIGAKAI
+2119 MITPRVADIGARRRGAA
-2133 GGTRYALPEDVLIIE
+2133 RYALPDDVLIVE
-2148 GKLVDGNP
+2148 GELFDGDPN
-2156 KAIWLDGIYEER
+2156 AIWLYDIVEKDGLTEPTI
-2168 GRTQPSVFSD
+2168 FSSSE
-2178 DDLAALIQ
+2178 LAELIK
-2186 ARLHSRGFE
+2186 ARIWAKGFE
-2195 APYTV
+2195 NIDIV
-2200 PIVLMID
+2200 PIVLMVD
-2207 NALPLSQSLS
+2207 NGVKLSQRLS
-2217 AAMPNP
+2217 KALANP
-2223 VFATEHKID
+2223 VFATDHKID

-2240 CRVVPAHPDDPAFAA
+2240 CRVVPTHPDHPAFAA

-2274 ETPYVE
+2274 ETPYLP
-2280 PTEVSSEPRT
+2280 PTEASSEPRK
-2290 PRATRETPPDEMP
+2290 PQATRETPPHEMP

-2311 DSGGGPSA
+2311 DSGGDPSVPQA
-2319 SQPASSSGET
+2319 PAPSSEE
-2329 SQSPATRLVPP
+2329 SPSRATRPVPP
-2340 DKPLSRFRRVKRGV
+2340 DKPPSRFTRAKRSA

-2381 MERVARGRALH
+2381 AERVARGRALH

-2433 VVFDDKGVPSWRD
+2433 VVFDDKGVPSWRA
-2446 LDADKGGFGNDP
+2446 LDADKGEFGNDP
-2458 QPMTDNTSYTPD
+2458 QPMTDNTSYTSD

-2476 QRKPADVAKNPTVQ
+2476 QRKPAEVAKSPTVK

-2505 SDKASVRPEISYIV
+2505 SDKASVRREFGSTV
-2519 GAAGTKAGQKLP
+2519 GTAGKEGTKIK
-2531 RGIRDVD
+2531 
-2538 ARGLAAVMKRSRQ
+2538 ARGTRNPDAGGFAAITKRSRQ
-2551 NSETSWSSRIRR
+2551 NSDLPLHVRIQR
-2563 TFKESLFVMRDYP
+2563 TFKESLFVMRAYP
-2576 TVGLL
+2576 TIGLL
-2581 REQTALKLLENAFDK
+2581 REHTALKLLENAC
-2596 LRRADQR
+2596 RRMHLPYWPQ
-2603 KPVQNSGVT
+2603 
-2612 SETNPRPVRARRS
+2612 

-2640 ARAYLNL
+2640 VRAYLNL
-2647 PHEEQDWITLAA
+2647 PHEEQDMIALAM
-2659 RTISPSNIKTDGEA
+2659 RTVSPSNIEVSRSNPKASGYA
-2673 LLCKNIGV
+2673 RLCINIGV
-2681 ITEIRVVAAES
+2681 NSEAQIMAAES
-2692 MLSAAGLGRPLPHVR
+2692 EHTKRPLPHVR
-2707 RLWQEA
+2707 RLWLAA
-2713 TREHGDLSFDENV
+2713 TRKHGKLSFDENL
-2726 GGLVNKDGVMVV
+2726 GGLVNKDGKMVV
-2738 ALDWL
+2738 PLDWL

-2758 GAQVTLWMDPADMRV
+2758 GAQVTIWMDPANMRV
-2773 GTDGRP
+2773 GADGRP
-2779 VPGPNRPI
+2779 VPGPNRPV
-2787 NMVRFGKAYETW
+2787 NLVRFGKAYEAW
-2799 MGGNAGKH
+2799 MLKNPGKH
-2807 PTVNVFGTGNDNV
+2807 PTVNIFGTGNDNV

-2829 LKVARTLLESPY
+2829 LKGTRMLLESPY

-2928 AGNTTDRVMQ
+2928 ARNTTDRVMQ

-2987 GRDAQPTDWDSLM
+2987 GRHAQPTDWDSLM
-3000 TDPELDPARYQ
+3000 TDPELDPARYE

-3017 PIPLAEDRADATLRA
+3017 PIPLAEDRADAMLRA
-3032 LGYGPMHAPP
+3032 LGYGPMQAPP

-3050 PSSDGTL
+3050 PSSDGAP

-3063 QIGKAVAAGVGGAT
+3063 QIGKAVAAGVGGAA

-3106 AQDWRTILSASIKRG
+3106 AEDWRAILRASIKRG

-3132 YYAGIERYAKARD
+3132 YYTGIERYAKARD

-3165 GMLRDRAKAGAKPQ
+3165 GMLRDRAKPGAKAR

-3358 AWVNSVQGAQPA
+3358 AWVNSMQGAQPT

-3380 PAQPPP
+3380 PSLPPPP
-3386 HTPVLPPPPVVPP
+3386 HTPSVPPPPPAVVPP
-3399 APVTHLVPAVTHDVL
+3399 APVAHLVPAVMHDVQ

-3425 EADGGTIM
+3425 EANRGTIM

-3457 NLIHIGQNLI
+3457 NLLHIGQNLI

>member
-16 LQAQREA
+16 LEAQREA
-23 QAAFVRAQ
+23 QAAYARAQ

-40 KAAEDAHKATVD
+40 KAAEDAHKATID

-87 SADAKQFA
+87 SADSKQFA

-127 KATNGPKQDYAA
+127 KASNGPKQDYAA

-252 EELNDR
+252 QELNDR

-343 HKPAQEPV
+343 DKPAQVPV
-351 PAPINPTQIQQITGK
+351 PASINPTQIQQITGK
-366 MLSNLPGNGTTL
+366 MLSNLPGNGSTL
-378 APGVD
+378 AQGVD

-395 AGAHVDPIA
+395 AGAHVDPTA

-417 PEDPRIDANQRTD
+417 PEDPHIDANQRTD
-430 DAIGQVGNLH
+430 DAIGQVSNLH

-456 TPVQED
+456 TPAQQE

-491 DSHGDVMSANQALAT
+491 DSHGDVTSANQALAT
-506 ATTAYNKAIVQEL
+506 ATTAYNKAVVQEL

-527 GDDLLRYGLSGV
+527 GDDLLRYGLNGV

-590 APEYKGLEALQQY
+590 APEYKGLEALAQC
-603 TAAMGNAPDGNT
+603 TAAMGNAPGGNT

-625 IQHRRQNVVNTVID
+625 IQHMRQNVVNTVID

-734 PMMNWIANHPRD
+734 AMMNWIANHPRD

-757 RIGNRLFNGGLTLGN
+757 RIGNRLFNGGLILGN

-788 QQRLTGATPVLSDY
+788 QQRLTGDKPVLSDY

-841 YRDKTGVMTQAAAG
+841 YRDKAGAMTQAAAG

-864 PMNMALKD
+864 PMNMALKG
-872 AKGEAAADDSP
+872 AKGEAASDDSP
-883 AAKVNQSFSPEFQQL
+883 AAKVNQSFSSEFQQL

-916 DYVGQQAGVSSRTP
+916 DYVGQQAGISARTP

-948 PNQLIYR
+948 PNQLVYR

-1010 QDRYVSA
+1010 HDRYVSA

-1174 ERWMAARPVRGFA
+1174 ERWMAARPVKGFA

-1272 TYAPMSADQAAA
+1272 TYAPMNAEQAAV
-1284 ADTLLNQ
+1284 ADGLLDR
-1291 LHQWMPKPGE
+1291 LHQWMPEPGE
-1301 ALHPVVAKLGADAF
+1301 HLHPAIAKLGADAL

-1324 RQLDV
+1324 RQLDGR
-1329 PAVQTLGQLAA
+1329 ALQTLGQFAA
-1340 MTNEAGALAN
+1340 MHDEAAALAN
-1350 TAVPVAAQ
+1350 TAVPVAAL
-1358 SGNVIQLDS
+1358 SGNVIQLDG

-1372 ADYTEPAVLPTQ
+1372 AAHTEPEVLPSDR
-1384 HPRRYGTPGLHFE
+1384 PRRYGTPGLHFE
-1397 DLADARVSARER
+1397 DLHDARLSARER

-1429 PHAGMGMVIS
+1429 PHTGMGMVVS

-1461 AFGLLM
+1461 AFGLRKGM
-1467 HMEPDEYLYLLPLG
+1467 QPDEYLYLLPLG

-1496 NGRPVADGLPVASVQ
+1496 NGRPVADGLPVASMQ
-1511 PASKVL
+1511 PASKIL
-1517 GYIPSATAGKGGPR
+1517 GYIPSATAGQGGPR
-1531 IELNYNPDGPMQPY
+1531 IELNYDPAGPMQPY
-1545 DGSLAFLPNVY
+1545 DGSLAFLPYVY
-1556 RAASADTPHINLID
+1556 RDAYHDTPNINLID

-1595 DVPIPYGSPAPGKS
+1595 DVPIPYGSPAPGES
-1609 GITPAYVIAG
+1609 GITSAYVIAG
-1619 QVEHHGIWLDVESAY
+1619 EVQHHGIWLDVESAY
-1634 GSIEHVPAGL
+1634 GAIANIPAGL
-1644 PMRQTDHGLQ
+1644 PMRQSDHGLQ
-1654 VRLDGVALAERVWD
+1654 VRLDGVALAERVWN
-1668 DPTFSM
+1668 DPNFSM
-1674 ETTGNIVVLGCDTH
+1674 ETTSNIVVLGCDAY

-1701 ELSNRIRQRRGAD
+1701 ELSNRIRLRRSAEGL
-1714 GQIAD
+1714 IAD
-1719 PRPGIR
+1719 ARPGIR

-1731 LDWLQLSDGAQ
+1731 LDWLQLSDNAQ
-1742 DGRRQVVNA
+1742 NGRQVVNA
-1751 HFDGQTHGTVALPV
+1751 HFDGQTHSAVALPV
-1765 ISHADALYAKTKERL
+1765 ISRTDALYAKTKERL
-1780 RMLYEG
+1780 RMMYDG
-1786 DRPVFPE
+1786 DRPLFPN
-1793 GDRMMLLLDQ
+1793 GDRTIMLLEE
-1803 AHSQIAA
+1803 AHKQISA
-1810 ANDLAQHGTPSGAYR
+1810 ANDLAQHGTPTGAYR
-1825 TGSDSLDFMGSS
+1825 TGSDPMDRLGGS
-1837 RASHVAD
+1837 RASHVTD
-1844 AANQRPFADAC
+1844 AVNQRPFADAC
-1855 NQILSLLN
+1855 NQILALLN
-1863 TDLPSSVLRMRVADV
+1863 SGLPPSVLRMQIAEV
-1878 LGRVVAHPHLTYK
+1878 LGKVVAHPNLTYN

-1897 PALGKPRPVTLTLYA
+1897 PALGKPRPVTLTLHT
-1912 KGAPDPATPAVL
+1912 KGAPDPATPSVL

-1947 ASTAFH
+1947 ASTVFH

-1962 VGAAFDGHGPIVN
+1962 VGAAFDGHGQIIN

-1986 IARALIDTPCDQI
+1986 IARALIDTPFDQV
-1999 RFEGATHTRDVGAD
+1999 RFEGTAHMPDLGGPNAQ
-2013 GAMLTL
+2013 LTL
-2019 RRVMEMNPE
+2019 RRVLEMNPE
-2028 MEAPGFFVALQHGG
+2028 MEAPGFFVALQHGD
-2042 AIMPDVA
+2042 AVMPEVA

-2055 LKRDNVRVFGL
+2055 LKRDHVRVFGL
-2066 DGKRAPES
+2066 DGQRAPLLGGM
-2074 VSVLK
+2074 VK
-2079 DPETG
+2079 DPDTRK
-2084 NAISERVRTVHD
+2084 AVSERVRTMRED
-2096 KDTAGRIVLYTAK
+2096 FSEGRIVLYTAK
-2109 DGNDT
+2109 DGGDT
-2114 PMLPS
+2114 PVLPK
-2119 MVKPRTADIGAKAI
+2119 MIAPRVADIGAPAR
-2133 GGTRYALPEDVLIIE
+2133 GAAQYALPEDVLIVE
-2148 GKLVDGNP
+2148 GKLVDGDSN
-2156 KAIWLDGIYEER
+2156 AIWLGGVHEER
-2168 GRTQPSVFSD
+2168 GQTQPSIVSGD
-2178 DDLAALIQ
+2178 ELANLIQ
-2186 ARLHSRGFE
+2186 ARLSEKGFE
-2195 APYTV
+2195 HPETV
-2200 PIVLMID
+2200 PIVLMVD
-2207 NALPLSQSLS
+2207 RGLPMGQRLSE
-2217 AAMPNP
+2217 AMPNP
-2223 VFATEHKID
+2223 VFSTEHTID

-2240 CRVVPAHPDDPAFAA
+2240 CRVVPAQPDDPALTAS
-2255 ARQPG
+2255 RRPG
-2260 WKLDPNGRAWPPSE
+2260 WTLEPNGRAWPPSE
-2274 ETPYVE
+2274 ETPYVA

-2290 PRATRETPPDEMP
+2290 PQATRETPPDEMP

-2311 DSGGGPSA
+2311 DSGGDPAAPQAGS
-2319 SQPASSSGET
+2319 PASGT
-2329 SQSPATRLVPP
+2329 SESPTTQPVPA
-2340 DKPLSRFRRVKRGV
+2340 DKPLSWFKRVTRGV
-2354 QDLPARAAVAAMA
+2354 QDLPARAAVGAMA
-2367 GPRRILARIPMRTA
+2367 GPRRMLALMPMRTA
-2381 MERVARGRALH
+2381 AARVERGRALH
-2392 VSGENFHLLAMA
+2392 VSGENFHQVAMS
-2404 HRHGALDSTQQFTYA
+2404 HSNGALDSTRHFTYA
-2419 FTREKDGEPVLRGQ
+2419 FARNENGPDTLLGQ
-2433 VVFDDKGVPSWRD
+2433 VVFDDKGVPSWRA
-2446 LDADKGGFGNDP
+2446 LDAGKRHFDGLV
-2458 QPMTDNTSYTPD
+2458 PMVDSPLGARTSYTPET
-2470 RLFVVS
+2470 LFVVS
-2476 QRKPADVAKNPTVQ
+2476 QRPPAEVAIDQSLKE
-2490 DLGSKRTYRGLPLAA
+2490 LGRKRTYRGAGLAE
-2505 SDKASVRPEISYIV
+2505 SDKASVRPELAAIV
-2519 GAAGTKAGQKLP
+2519 ETAGTQGSKIKE
-2531 RGIRDVD
+2531 RGIRNVD
-2538 ARGLAAVMKRSRQ
+2538 APGLAAVTKRSRQ
-2551 NSETSWSSRIRR
+2551 NSDLPLPARIRR

-2581 REQTALKLLENAFDK
+2581 REQTALKLLENACRVLGVPFP
-2596 LRRADQR
+2596 R
-2603 KPVQNSGVT
+2603 K
-2612 SETNPRPVRARRS
+2612 

-2640 ARAYLNL
+2640 VRAYLNL
-2647 PHEEQDWITLAA
+2647 PHKEQDLVTLAA
-2659 RTISPSNIKTDGEA
+2659 RTISPSNIETAGEA

-2692 MLSAAGLGRPLPHVR
+2692 MLSAAGLGRPLTHVR
-2707 RLWQEA
+2707 RMWQA
-2713 TREHGDLSFDENV
+2713 AMREHGNVSFDENV

-2758 GAQVTLWMDPADMRV
+2758 GAQVTLWMDPANMRV

-2787 NMVRFGKAYETW
+2787 NMVRFGKAYEAW
-2799 MGGNAGKH
+2799 MLDNPGKH

-2829 LKVARTLLESPY
+2829 LKVARTLLDSPY
-2841 MRDVHIALDGTAD
+2841 MTDVHIALDGTSD
-2854 YTRSPELTRAT
+2854 YTRSQELTRAT
-2865 AELILENENWKRIHL
+2865 AELILENDNWKRIHF

-2888 NRLTKQDMAIVYE
+2888 NRLTKEDMSILYE
-2901 PLMEE
+2901 PLMN
-2906 ISGLIDE
+2906 
-2913 YKLPCTVEQVRYALF
+2913 QVREVIEERNLQVKFEEVRRALF
-2928 AGNTTDRVMQ
+2928 AENTTHRVEQ

-2943 IQWVRANRDEL
+2943 IQWARSNRDAL
-2954 GVQSNPRAEAHA
+2954 GVQSNPRGDAHA
-2966 QRWLDAYGKDV
+2966 QRWLDQYGDRV
-2977 RDSYKPPIEP
+2977 QRRYVAPAEP
-2987 GRDAQPTDWDSLM
+2987 AHDAVLTEWDGLM

-3011 DPRGLP
+3011 QHRDLT
-3017 PIPLAEDRADATLRA
+3017 PIPVAEDDADAMLRA
-3032 LGYGPMHAPP
+3032 LGYGPMRAPT
-3042 KLFKRTDM
+3042 KLLQRADA
-3050 PSSDGTL
+3050 PSAYGSL

-3063 QIGKAVAAGVGGAT
+3063 QIGKAVAAGAGGAA

-3087 IDLRDSA
+3087 VDLRDSA

-3106 AQDWRTILSASIKRG
+3106 AQQWRAILSSSIQRG

-3165 GMLRDRAKAGAKPQ
+3165 GMLRDRAKPGAQPR

-3186 IHIARVTSTCLE
+3186 THIARVTSTCLQ

-3212 FMHSGVRLG
+3212 FMHSGVRSG
-3221 QLGRLASTVGGVV
+3221 QLGRLASTMGGVV
-3234 SIGAWG
+3234 GIGAWG
-3240 GMMLEG
+3240 GMMFEG
-3246 FAPPALAITMM
+3246 IAPPALAITMM

-3269 LRYSFRRGFDYGN
+3269 LRYSFRRGFDFNN
-3282 SDVVRSLVHGSYTL
+3282 SDVVRSLVHGAYTL
-3296 SSVGT
+3296 SSTGT
-3301 IASALTHAPSV
+3301 IVSAMTHPPSV

-3358 AWVNSVQGAQPA
+3358 AWVNSVQGAQPT

-3386 HTPVLPPPPVVPP
+3386 HTPVVPPPPPVPP
-3399 APVTHLVPAVTHDVL
+3399 APLTHLVPAVTHDVL

-3425 EADGGTIM
+3425 EADRGTIV

>member
-23 QAAFVRAQ
+23 QAAYARAQ

-75 ALYTQAHNTPYN
+75 ALYTQAHNAPYN
-87 SADAKQFA
+87 SADDKQFA

-104 HDKTNADTLF
+104 HDKGSADTLF

-127 KATNGPKQDYAA
+127 KAVNGPKQDYAA
-139 AMRSLAGDLDVNHAT
+139 AIRSLAGDLDVNHAT

-160 TLGDTRTRDIANH
+160 TLGDTRTRDLANH
-173 ARGSSA
+173 ARGNSA
-179 DDLKNIAQAITRPD
+179 DDLKNIAQSITQRD
-193 ANAPELL
+193 TNAPELL

-212 TNQSVRGSDPA
+212 TNQSVRSSDPA
-223 AKHDALL
+223 SKHDALL

-266 LENDPLL
+266 LENDPLV

-321 VEGLFEG
+321 VESLFEG
-328 GTRNILLKELAGKAP
+328 GTRNILLKELAGKTPDKPIQAP
-343 HKPAQEPV
+343 VA
-351 PAPINPTQIQQITGK
+351 APINPTQIQQITGK
-366 MLSNLPGNGTTL
+366 MLSNLPGNGTML

-395 AGAHVDPIA
+395 AGAHADPTA

-430 DAIGQVGNLH
+430 DAIGQVSNLH
-440 LFADTPAPAI
+440 LFADTPATAI

-456 TPVQED
+456 TPAQQD

-491 DSHGDVMSANQALAT
+491 DSHGDVTSANQALAT
-506 ATTAYNKAIVQEL
+506 ATTAYNKAVVQEL

-527 GDDLLRYGLSGV
+527 GDDLLRYGLNGV

-603 TAAMGNAPDGNT
+603 TAAMGDAPGGNT

-625 IQHRRQNVVNTVID
+625 IQQMRQNVVNTVID

-702 RTADLLDSLDT
+702 RTADLLDSLAT

-734 PMMNWIANHPRD
+734 AMMNWIANHPRD

-757 RIGNRLFNGGLTLGN
+757 RIGNRLFNGGLILGN

-788 QQRLTGATPVLSDY
+788 QQRLTGDKPVLSDY
-802 GGTQAGMLSVDMNL
+802 GGTEAGMLSVDTNL

-828 PPKLFLSALNGYS
+828 PPKLFLSALSGYS
-841 YRDKTGVMTQAAAG
+841 YRDKTGAMTQAAAG
-855 IAPTDRVVD
+855 IAPTDRVVN

-872 AKGEAAADDSP
+872 AKGEAASDDSP
-883 AAKVNQSFSPEFQQL
+883 AAKVNQSFSSEFQQL

-916 DYVGQQAGVSSRTP
+916 DYVGQQAGISARTP

-948 PNQLIYR
+948 PNQLVYR

-985 GLTFVLAEGSND
+985 GLTFVLAEGSSD

-1010 QDRYVSA
+1010 HDRYVSA

-1037 NDFGIGQ
+1037 NDFGLGQ

-1128 EHPDNAAAWAD
+1128 EHPGDATAWAD

-1174 ERWMAARPVRGFA
+1174 ERWMAARPVKGFA

-1258 RKIAQRNRGTGGST
+1258 RKVARRNGNAVGT
-1272 TYAPMSADQAAA
+1272 TYAPMDTDQAAA
-1284 ADTLLNQ
+1284 ADALLER

-1301 ALHPVVAKLGADAF
+1301 GLHPVVAKLGADAF
-1315 DHLRDALVG
+1315 DHLRDALAG
-1324 RQLDV
+1324 RQLDA
-1329 PAVQTLGQLAA
+1329 PAVRALGQLTA
-1340 MTNEAGALAN
+1340 MTNEVGALAN
-1350 TAVPVAAQ
+1350 TAVPVAAL
-1358 SGNVIQLDS
+1358 SGNVIQLDG

-1372 ADYTEPAVLPTQ
+1372 AAHTEPEVLPSD
-1384 HPRRYGTPGLHFE
+1384 HPRRYGTPGLHFA
-1397 DLADARVSARER
+1397 DLADPRVLARER
-1409 AAILDD
+1409 VAILDD

-1429 PHAGMGMVIS
+1429 PHAGMGMVVS
-1439 RATPEEVQQH
+1439 RSTPEEVQQH

-1467 HMEPDEYLYLLPLG
+1467 GMKPDEYLYLLPLG
-1481 NLRVSDE
+1481 NLRVPDE

-1511 PASKVL
+1511 PANKVL
-1517 GYIPSATAGKGGPR
+1517 GYIPSETAGQGAPR
-1531 IELNYNPDGPMQPY
+1531 IELNYDPDGPMQPY

-1556 RAASADTPHINLID
+1556 RAAYHDTPNINLID

-1595 DVPIPYGSPAPGKS
+1595 DVPIPHGSPAPGKA
-1609 GITPAYVIAG
+1609 GVIPAYVIAG
-1619 QVEHHGIWLDVESAY
+1619 EVEHHGIWLDVESAY
-1634 GSIEHVPAGL
+1634 GSVEHVPAGL
-1644 PMRQTDHGLQ
+1644 PRRQTDHGLQ

-1668 DPTFSM
+1668 DHNFSM
-1674 ETTGNIVVLGCDTH
+1674 ETTSNIVVLGCDTR

-1701 ELSNRIRQRRGAD
+1701 ELSNRIRQRRSAE

-1731 LDWLQLSDGAQ
+1731 LDWLQLSNGAQ
-1742 DGRRQVVNA
+1742 DGRRQVINA
-1751 HFDGQTHGTVALPV
+1751 HFDGQTHGIVALPV

-1780 RMLYEG
+1780 RMLYDG
-1786 DRPVFPE
+1786 DEPVFPE
-1793 GDRMMLLLDQ
+1793 GDRMMLLLDE

-1825 TGSDSLDFMGSS
+1825 TASDPLELLAGSP
-1837 RASHVAD
+1837 ASHVAD
-1844 AANQRPFADAC
+1844 AVNQRPFADAC

-1863 TDLPSSVLRMRVADV
+1863 ADLPSSVLRMRIADV

-1897 PALGKPRPVTLTLYA
+1897 PALGKPRPVTLTLHA
-1912 KGAPDPATPAVL
+1912 QGAPDPATPAVL
-1924 VNGRPA
+1924 VNERPA

-1986 IARALIDTPCDQI
+1986 IARALIDTPFDQI
-1999 RFEGATHTRDVGAD
+1999 HFDGTTRTRDVGAD

-2028 MEAPGFFVALQHGG
+2028 MEAPGFFVALEHGG
-2042 AIMPDVA
+2042 AIMPEVA

-2066 DGKRAPES
+2066 DGQRAPIS
-2074 VSVLK
+2074 GGVVR

-2084 NAISERVRTVHD
+2084 KPASERVRTMRD
-2096 KDTAGRIVLYTAK
+2096 EDTPGRIVLYTAK
-2109 DGNDT
+2109 DGGDA
-2114 PMLPS
+2114 PVLPS
-2119 MVKPRTADIGAKAI
+2119 MIKPRTADIGAKAI
-2133 GGTRYALPEDVLIIE
+2133 GGMRYALPEDVLIVE
-2148 GKLVDGNP
+2148 GKLLDGDPN
-2156 KAIWLDGIYEER
+2156 AIWLDGIVEKN
-2168 GRTQPSVFSD
+2168 GRTEPSIFSSSE
-2178 DDLAALIQ
+2178 LAELIN
-2186 ARLHSRGFE
+2186 ARLWAKGFE
-2195 APYTV
+2195 NADAV
-2200 PIVLMID
+2200 PVVLMVD
-2207 NALPLSQSLS
+2207 NGLKLSRRLS
-2217 AAMPNP
+2217 EAIRNP

-2240 CRVVPAHPDDPAFAA
+2240 CRVVPTHPDDPAFAA

-2274 ETPYVE
+2274 ETPYVA
-2280 PTEVSSEPRT
+2280 PTEASSEPRT
-2290 PRATRETPPDEMP
+2290 PQATRETPPDEMP

-2311 DSGGGPSA
+2311 DSGSPSA

-2329 SQSPATRLVPP
+2329 SQSPATRPVPP
-2340 DKPLSRFRRVKRGV
+2340 DKPVSKFKRFSQHVV
-2354 QDLPARAAVAAMA
+2354 DLPARAAVSAIA

-2381 MERVARGRALH
+2381 AERVARGRALH

-2419 FTREKDGEPVLRGQ
+2419 FTREQDGEPVLRGQ
-2433 VVFDDKGVPSWRD
+2433 VVFDEKGVPSWRV
-2446 LDADKGGFGNDP
+2446 LDADKGEFGTDP

-2476 QRKPADVAKNPTVQ
+2476 QRKPADVAKSPTVQ
-2490 DLGSKRTYRGLPLAA
+2490 ELGSKRTYRGLPLAA
-2505 SDKASVRPEISYIV
+2505 SDKASVRPEFSSIV
-2519 GAAGTKAGQKLP
+2519 GTAGKDGSKKIAE
-2531 RGIRDVD
+2531 RGIRDAD
-2538 ARGLAAVMKRSRQ
+2538 ARGFAAITKRSRQ
-2551 NSETSWSSRIRR
+2551 NSKISWGSRARR

-2581 REQTALKLLENAFDK
+2581 REQTALKLLENAC
-2596 LRRADQR
+2596 RAINVPFPR
-2603 KPVQNSGVT
+2603 K
-2612 SETNPRPVRARRS
+2612 

-2640 ARAYLNL
+2640 VRAYLNL

-2659 RTISPSNIKTDGEA
+2659 RTITPSNIEDGYA
-2673 LLCKNIGV
+2673 LLCENVSAVTGL
-2681 ITEIRVVAAES
+2681 RYVAAEN

-2707 RLWQEA
+2707 RLWQAA
-2713 TREHGDLSFDENV
+2713 TRKHGKLSFDENV
-2726 GGLVNKDGVMVV
+2726 GGLVNKDGKMVV
-2738 ALDWL
+2738 PLDWL
-2743 NQDSVNKMLDFSAKT
+2743 NQDSVDKMLDFSAKT
-2758 GAQVTLWMDPADMRV
+2758 GAQVTLWMDPANMRV
-2773 GTDGRP
+2773 GADGRP
-2779 VPGPNRPI
+2779 VPGPNRPV
-2787 NMVRFGKAYETW
+2787 NLVRFGKAYETW
-2799 MGGNAGKH
+2799 MLKNPGQH
-2807 PTVNVFGTGNDNV
+2807 PTVNIFGTGNDNV

-2829 LKVARTLLESPY
+2829 LKGTRMLLESPY
-2841 MRDVHIALDGTAD
+2841 MRGVHIALDGTAD

-2901 PLMEE
+2901 PLMEA
-2906 ISGLIDE
+2906 IHSLIKE
-2913 YKLPCTVEQVRYALF
+2913 RNLSPTLEQVRYALF
-2928 AGNTTDRVMQ
+2928 AGNTTHRVEQ

-2943 IQWVRANRDEL
+2943 IQWVRANRDTV

-2966 QRWLDAYGKDV
+2966 ERWLKAHEEGV
-2977 RDSYKPPIEP
+2977 RNSYVPPKEP
-2987 GRDAQPTDWDSLM
+2987 ARDARPTDWDSLM

-3017 PIPLAEDRADATLRA
+3017 PIPLAEDRADAMLRA
-3032 LGYGPMHAPP
+3032 LGYGPMQAPP
-3042 KLFKRTDM
+3042 KLFKRTDAA
-3050 PSSDGTL
+3050 SSDGAL

-3063 QIGKAVAAGVGGAT
+3063 QIGKAVAAGVGGAA

-3132 YYAGIERYAKARD
+3132 YYGGIERYAKARD

-3165 GMLRDRAKAGAKPQ
+3165 GMLRDRAKPGAQPR

-3358 AWVNSVQGAQPA
+3358 AWVNSVQGPQPA

-3386 HTPVLPPPPVVPP
+3386 HTPVLPPPPPVPP

-3414 AGESLSRILRN
+3414 AGESLSRIVRN
-3425 EADGGTIM
+3425 EANRGTIV
-3433 VGPTYRELQ
+3433 VGPTYRELEA
-3442 VVIDEVARLNQIANP
+3442 VIDEVARLNQLANP
-3457 NLIHIGQNLI
+3457 DLIHIGQNLI

>member
-23 QAAFVRAQ
+23 QAAYARAQ

-104 HDKTNADTLF
+104 HDKGSADTLF

-127 KATNGPKQDYAA
+127 KAVNGPKQDYAA

-179 DDLKNIAQAITRPD
+179 DDLKSIAQAITQRD
-193 ANAPELL
+193 TNAPELL

-212 TNQSVRGSDPA
+212 TNQSVRSSDPA

-258 LAQSLAHR
+258 LAQSFAHR
-266 LENDPLL
+266 LENDPLV

-321 VEGLFEG
+321 VESLFEG
-328 GTRNILLKELAGKAP
+328 GTRNILLKELAGKTPDKPVQAP
-343 HKPAQEPV
+343 VA
-351 PAPINPTQIQQITGK
+351 APINPTQIQQITGK

-395 AGAHVDPIA
+395 AGAHVDPTA

-417 PEDPRIDANQRTD
+417 PEDPHIDANQRTD
-430 DAIGQVGNLH
+430 DAIGQVSNLH

-456 TPVQED
+456 TPAQQE

-491 DSHGDVMSANQALAT
+491 DSHGDVTSANQALAT
-506 ATTAYNKAIVQEL
+506 ATTAYNKAVVQEL

-527 GDDLLRYGLSGV
+527 GDDLLRYGLNGV

-590 APEYKGLEALQQY
+590 APEYKGLEALAQY
-603 TAAMGNAPDGNT
+603 TAAMGNAPGGNT

-625 IQHRRQNVVNTVID
+625 IQHMRQNVVNTVID
-639 PVRGEPQDR
+639 PMRGEPQDR

-702 RTADLLDSLDT
+702 RTADLLDSLAT

-734 PMMNWIANHPRD
+734 AMMNWIANHPRD

-757 RIGNRLFNGGLTLGN
+757 RIGNRLFNGGLILGN

-788 QQRLTGATPVLSDY
+788 QQRLTGDKPVLSDY
-802 GGTQAGMLSVDMNL
+802 GGTEAGMLSVDTNL

-841 YRDKTGVMTQAAAG
+841 YRDKTGAMTQAAAG

-872 AKGEAAADDSP
+872 AKGEAASDDSP
-883 AAKVNQSFSPEFQQL
+883 AAKVNQSFSSEFQQL

-916 DYVGQQAGVSSRTP
+916 DYVGQQAGISARTP

-948 PNQLIYR
+948 PNQLVYR

-1010 QDRYVSA
+1010 HDRYVSA

-1174 ERWMAARPVRGFA
+1174 ERWMAARPVKGFA

-1258 RKIAQRNRGTGGST
+1258 RKVARRNGNAVGT
-1272 TYAPMSADQAAA
+1272 TYAPMNAEQAAV
-1284 ADTLLNQ
+1284 ADGLLDR
-1291 LHQWMPKPGE
+1291 LHQWMPEPGE
-1301 ALHPVVAKLGADAF
+1301 HLHPAVAKLGADAL

-1324 RQLDV
+1324 RQLDGR
-1329 PAVQTLGQLAA
+1329 ALQTLGQFAA
-1340 MTNEAGALAN
+1340 MHDEAAALAN
-1350 TAVPVAAQ
+1350 TAVPVAAL
-1358 SGNVIQLDS
+1358 SGNVIQLDG

-1372 ADYTEPAVLPTQ
+1372 AAHTEPEVLPSDR
-1384 HPRRYGTPGLHFE
+1384 PRRYGTRGLHFE
-1397 DLADARVSARER
+1397 DLANPRFLARER
-1409 AAILDD
+1409 VAILDD

-1429 PHAGMGMVIS
+1429 PHAGMGMVVS
-1439 RATPEEVQQH
+1439 RSTPEEVQQH

-1496 NGRPVADGLPVASVQ
+1496 NGRPVADGLPVASMQ
-1511 PASKVL
+1511 PASKIL
-1517 GYIPSATAGKGGPR
+1517 GYIPSATASQGGPR
-1531 IELNYNPDGPMQPY
+1531 IELNYDPAGPMQPY

-1556 RAASADTPHINLID
+1556 RDAYHDTPNINLID
-1570 PEFPDS
+1570 AEFPDS
-1576 APFLLH
+1576 APFMLN
-1582 FPQRRANLSGVPT
+1582 FPQRQAHLSGVGAE
-1595 DVPIPYGSPAPGKS
+1595 VPIPFGGLAPDKTD
-1609 GITPAYVIAG
+1609 ITPAFVIAG
-1619 QVEHHGIWLDVESAY
+1619 EVDHHGIWLDLKPTY

-1644 PMRQTDHGLQ
+1644 PIRQTERGLQ
-1654 VRLDGVALAERVWD
+1654 VRLDSVALAERVWNHHA
-1668 DPTFSM
+1668 FSM
-1674 ETTGNIVVLGCDTH
+1674 QSTHHIVVLGCDTY
-1688 SGTAPPL
+1688 SGTAPPQ

-1701 ELSNRIRQRRGAD
+1701 ELGNHIRQRRSAD

-1731 LDWLQLSDGAQ
+1731 LDWLQLSNGAQ
-1742 DGRRQVVNA
+1742 DGRRQVINA
-1751 HFDGQTHGTVALPV
+1751 HFDGQTHGIVALPV

-1780 RMLYEG
+1780 RMLYDGEE
-1786 DRPVFPE
+1786 PVFPE
-1793 GDRMMLLLDQ
+1793 GDRMMLLLDE

-1825 TGSDSLDFMGSS
+1825 TGSDSLDFMDGS

-1844 AANQRPFADAC
+1844 AVNQRPFADAC

-1863 TDLPSSVLRMRVADV
+1863 ADLPTSVLETRVAAA
-1878 LGRVVAHPHLTYK
+1878 LRNVVAHPTPRYSGH
-1891 REVPAM
+1891 VPAM
-1897 PALGKPRPVTLTLYA
+1897 PALGKPRPVSLTLHA
-1912 KGAPDPATPAVL
+1912 KGTPDPATPSVL

-1930 YDCTAWDDLPA
+1930 YDSTVWDDLPA

-1953 DNMHFPAGM
+1953 DNMHFPKGM
-1962 VGAAFDGHGPIVN
+1962 VGAAFDGHGQIVN

-1986 IARALIDTPCDQI
+1986 IARALIDTPFDQI
-1999 RFEGATHTRDVGAD
+1999 RFEGTTHTPDAD
-2013 GAMLTL
+2013 GPNARLTL
-2019 RRVMEMNPE
+2019 RRVLEMNPE
-2028 MEAPGFFVALQHGG
+2028 MEAPGFFVALQHGE
-2042 AIMPDVA
+2042 AVMPEVA

-2066 DGKRAPES
+2066 DGQRAPLLGGM
-2074 VSVLK
+2074 VK

-2084 NAISERVRTVHD
+2084 KAVSERVRTMRED
-2096 KDTAGRIVLYTAK
+2096 FSEGRIVLYTAK
-2109 DGNDT
+2109 DGANAPVLPKMIT
-2114 PMLPS
+2114 PR
-2119 MVKPRTADIGAKAI
+2119 VADIGAPAS
-2133 GGTRYALPEDVLIIE
+2133 GGARYALPEDVLIVE
-2148 GKLVDGNP
+2148 GQLFDGDSN
-2156 KAIWLDGIYEER
+2156 AIWLDGVHDQR
-2168 GRTQPSVFSD
+2168 GETQPSIFSAKELTD
-2178 DDLAALIQ
+2178 LIQ
-2186 ARLHSRGFE
+2186 ARLSEKGFE
-2195 APYTV
+2195 RPETV
-2200 PIVLMID
+2200 PVVLMVD
-2207 NALPLSQSLS
+2207 KGLPLGQRLS
-2217 AAMPNP
+2217 EAMPNP
-2223 VFATEHKID
+2223 VFSTEHAID

-2240 CRVVPAHPDDPAFAA
+2240 CRVVPTRPDDPAFSAS
-2255 ARQPG
+2255 RRPG
-2260 WKLDPNGRAWPPSE
+2260 WSLEPNGRAWPPSE
-2274 ETPYVE
+2274 ETPYVA
-2280 PTEVSSEPRT
+2280 PTEASSEPRT
-2290 PRATRETPPDEMP
+2290 PQATRETPPDEMP

-2329 SQSPATRLVPP
+2329 SQSPATRPVPP
-2340 DKPLSRFRRVKRGV
+2340 DRPVSKFKRFSQHVV
-2354 QDLPARAAVAAMA
+2354 DLPARAAVSVIA

-2381 MERVARGRALH
+2381 AERVARGRALH

-2433 VVFDDKGVPSWRD
+2433 VVFDEKGVPSWRA
-2446 LDADKGGFGNDP
+2446 LDADKGEFVTDP

-2476 QRKPADVAKNPTVQ
+2476 QRKPAEVAKSPTVR

-2505 SDKASVRPEISYIV
+2505 SDKASVRPEFSSIV
-2519 GAAGTKAGQKLP
+2519 LSAGKLGTKIRA
-2531 RGIRDVD
+2531 RGIRNPD
-2538 ARGLAAVMKRSRQ
+2538 AGGFAAITKRSRQ
-2551 NSETSWSSRIRR
+2551 NSNLPLRVRIQR
-2563 TFKESLFVMRDYP
+2563 TFKESLFVMRAYP
-2576 TVGLL
+2576 TIGLL
-2581 REQTALKLLENAFDK
+2581 REHTALKLLENAC
-2596 LRRADQR
+2596 RRMHLPYWPQ
-2603 KPVQNSGVT
+2603 
-2612 SETNPRPVRARRS
+2612 

-2640 ARAYLNL
+2640 VRAYLNL
-2647 PHEEQDWITLAA
+2647 PHEEQDMITLAM
-2659 RTISPSNIKTDGEA
+2659 RTVSPSNIEVSRSNPKASGYA
-2673 LLCKNIGV
+2673 RLCINIGV
-2681 ITEIRVVAAES
+2681 NSEAQIMAAE
-2692 MLSAAGLGRPLPHVR
+2692 GEHTKRPLPHVR
-2707 RLWQEA
+2707 RLWQAA
-2713 TREHGDLSFDENV
+2713 TRKHGKLSFDENV
-2726 GGLVNKDGVMVV
+2726 GGLVNKDGKMVV
-2738 ALDWL
+2738 PLDWL
-2743 NQDSVNKMLDFSAKT
+2743 NQDSVKKMLDFSAKT
-2758 GAQVTLWMDPADMRV
+2758 GAQVTLWMDPSNMRV
-2773 GTDGRP
+2773 GVDGRP
-2779 VPGPNRPI
+2779 VPGPNRPV
-2787 NMVRFGKAYETW
+2787 NLVRFGKAYEAW
-2799 MGGNAGKH
+2799 MLENPGKH

-2829 LKVARTLLESPY
+2829 LKGTRMLLESPY
-2841 MRDVHIALDGTAD
+2841 MSDVHIALDGTAD
-2854 YTRSPELTRAT
+2854 YIRSPELTRAT

-2906 ISGLIDE
+2906 IHSLIKE
-2913 YKLPCTVEQVRYALF
+2913 RNLSPTIEQVRYALF
-2928 AGNTTDRVMQ
+2928 AGNTTHRVEQ

-2943 IQWVRANRDEL
+2943 IQWVRANRDTI

-2966 QRWLDAYGKDV
+2966 ERWLKAHGERV
-2977 RDSYKPPIEP
+2977 RNSYVPPKEP
-2987 GRDAQPTDWDSLM
+2987 ARDAQPTDWDSLM

-3017 PIPLAEDRADATLRA
+3017 PIPLAEDRADAMLRA
-3032 LGYGPMHAPP
+3032 LGYGPMQAPP
-3042 KLFKRTDM
+3042 KLFRRTDA
-3050 PSSDGTL
+3050 PSSDGAL

-3063 QIGKAVAAGVGGAT
+3063 QIGKAVAAGVGGAA

-3106 AQDWRTILSASIKRG
+3106 AQDWRAILSASIKRG

-3165 GMLRDRAKAGAKPQ
+3165 GMLRDRAKPGAKAR

-3358 AWVNSVQGAQPA
+3358 AWVNSVQGPQPV

-3386 HTPVLPPPPVVPP
+3386 HTPVLPPPPPVPP

-3425 EADGGTIM
+3425 EANRGTIV
-3433 VGPTYRELQ
+3433 VGPTYRELEA
-3442 VVIDEVARLNQIANP
+3442 VIDEVARLNQLANP
-3457 NLIHIGQNLI
+3457 NLLHIGQNLI